1 MKTFLKYFIQG
12 LILFVPLGIT
22 IIVFV
27 QLYDFF
33 QGLFSFVGVTNIP
46 FVDTLISLLFLVF
59 CLTFLGLIASSFIF
73 RRFFA
78 RFEKAIEHTP
88 VIRHIY
94 LTIKDFMNAFT
105 GSKRKFNKP
114 VLVLTNPH
122 ANIQELGFI
131 TNNDLSEIGIE
142 DKVSVYMPMSFS
154 FAGRMI
160 IVPKQQI
167 TPLHIEGSDAMKFVV
182 SGGITDVD

>member
-1 MKTFLKYFIQG
+1 
-12 LILFVPLGIT
+12 
-22 IIVFV
+22 
-27 QLYDFF
+27 
-33 QGLFSFVGVTNIP
+33 
-46 FVDTLISLLFLVF
+46 
-59 CLTFLGLIASSFIF
+59 
-73 RRFFA
+73 
-78 RFEKAIEHTP
+78 
-88 VIRHIY
+88 
-94 LTIKDFMNAFT
+94 MNAFT
-105 GSKRKFNKP
+105 GSKKKFTKP

-122 ANIQELGFI
+122 SNIQELGFI

-167 TPLHIEGSDAMKFVV
+167 TPLNIDGGEAMKFVV

>member
-1 MKTFLKYFIQG
+1 MKTFLKFFIKG
-12 LILFVPLGIT
+12 LILFIPVALT
-22 IIVFV
+22 VIVFV
-27 QLYDFF
+27 KIYDFF
-33 QGLFSFVGVTNIP
+33 QGLFSFVGFTGIP
-46 FVDTLISLLFLVF
+46 FVDTFISLLCLIVV
-59 CLTFLGLIASSFIF
+59 LTFLGILASSFIF
-73 RRFFA
+73 RHFFTSI
-78 RFEKAIEHTP
+78 EKAIEHTP

-105 GSKRKFNKP
+105 GSKKKFTKP

-122 ANIQELGFI
+122 SNIQELGFI

-167 TPLHIEGSDAMKFVV
+167 TPLNIDGGEAMKFVV